1 VREVLDEELG
11 DDSMENPTQDRVLL
25 VEDEP
30 ALRRAFARMLEETG
44 FAVVQAGDGQQAIDA
59 LGGGAFEVVLTDV
72 SMPGMDGIQL
82 LRAVRERDLDVP
94 VILISGNPSVE
105 SAVKAVEYG
114 ALQYLIKPVDSRV
127 LVDVVG
133 KAAKLGRIAT
143 LKREAAGLGKNDNP
157 PGDRAAMEASLAR
170 GLETLWMAFQ
180 PIVDWRNRRIIAFE
194 ALVRTNEPTL
204 PHPGVLF
211 AVAERLDRV
220 HEVGRTIRNAITK
233 AMIEHPCPAEVFI
246 NLHPSDFLDETL
258 FSADSSLVAF
268 SSRIVLEVT
277 ERAALDEK
285 AGIARRVGRLREL
298 GYRIA
303 IDDLG
308 AGYAGLSYF
317 TQLNPDV
324 VKIDMSLIRDIHK
337 DGIKQKL
344 VGSLTRLCRELG
356 MRVVAEG
363 IETAEER
370 DACVELGCDLFQG
383 YLFAKPGRPFPEVV
397 W

>member
-1 VREVLDEELG
+1 
-11 DDSMENPTQDRVLL
+11 MENTSKSLVLL
-25 VEDEP
+25 VEDEV
-30 ALRRAFARMLEETG
+30 ALRRAFARMLEESG
-44 FAVVQAGDGQQAIDA
+44 FSIVQAGDGQQAIDA
-59 LGGGAFEVVLTDV
+59 LADGAFEVVLTDV

-82 LRAVRERDLDVP
+82 LRAVRERDPDVP
-94 VILISGNPSVE
+94 VILISGNPTVE

-114 ALQYLIKPVDSRV
+114 ALQYLIKPVESRILIDAV
-127 LVDVVG
+127 ER
-133 KAAKLGRIAT
+133 AAKLGRIAT
-143 LKREAAGLGKNDNP
+143 LKREAAQRGPIDRLL
-157 PGDRAAMEASLAR
+157 GDRAAMEASFSR
-170 GLETLWMAFQ
+170 GLDTLWMAFQ
-180 PIVDWRNRRIIAFE
+180 PIVDWTSRRTVAFE

-220 HEVGRTIRNAITK
+220 HEIGRTIRQAIARTM
-233 AMIEHPCPAEVFI
+233 AEHPQGADIFI

-258 FSADSSLVAF
+258 FAADSPLAAF
-268 SSRIVLEVT
+268 SSRVVLEVT

-285 AGIARRVGRLREL
+285 AGIAERVGRLREF

-324 VKIDMSLIRDIHK
+324 VKIDMSLVRDIHK

-344 VGSLTRLCRELG
+344 VGSLTSLCKELG
-356 MRVVAEG
+356 MLVVAEG

-370 DACVELGCDLFQG
+370 DTCTELCCELLQG
-383 YLFAKPGRPFPEVV
+383 YLFAKPGRPFPSVA

>member
-1 VREVLDEELG
+1 
-11 DDSMENPTQDRVLL
+11 MENTSKGRVLV
-25 VEDEP
+25 VEDEN
-30 ALRRAFARMLEETG
+30 ALRRAFSRMLEEAG
-44 FAVVQAGDGQQAIDA
+44 FSVLQAGDGQQAIDA
-59 LGGGAFEVVLTDV
+59 LAAGAFEVVLTDIA
-72 SMPGMDGIQL
+72 MPGMDGIQL

-94 VILISGNPSVE
+94 VILISGNPSME

-114 ALQYLIKPVDSRV
+114 ALQYLIKPVESRILIDAV
-127 LVDVVG
+127 ER
-133 KAAKLGRIAT
+133 AAKLGRIAT
-143 LKREAAGLGKNDNP
+143 LKREAAQLGPVDKLL
-157 PGDRAAMEASLAR
+157 GDRAAMEASFAR

-180 PIVDWRNRRIIAFE
+180 PIVDWTGRQVVAFE

-220 HEVGRTIRNAITK
+220 HEIGRAIRRAIAGTLV
-233 AMIEHPCPAEVFI
+233 EHPHPADIFI

-258 FSADSSLVAF
+258 FSADSPMAAF
-268 SSRIVLEVT
+268 APRIVLEVT

-285 AGIARRVGRLREL
+285 AGIAQRVGRLRQA

-317 TQLNPDV
+317 TQLDPDV
-324 VKIDMSLIRDIHK
+324 VKIDMSLVRDIHT
-337 DGIKQKL
+337 DAVKQKL
-344 VGSLTRLCRELG
+344 VGSLTRLCKELG
-356 MRVVAEG
+356 MCVVAEG
-363 IETAEER
+363 IEAAEER
-370 DACVELGCDLFQG
+370 DACAELGCDLLQG
-383 YLFAKPGRPFPEVV
+383 YLFAKPGRPFPEVT

>member
-1 VREVLDEELG
+1 
-11 DDSMENPTQDRVLL
+11 MENTSKGRVLV
-25 VEDEP
+25 VEDET
-30 ALRRAFARMLEETG
+30 ALRRAFARMLEEIG
-44 FAVVQAGDGQQAIDA
+44 FSVAQAGDGQEAIDA
-59 LGGGAFEVVLTDV
+59 LAAGAFEVVLTDIA
-72 SMPGMDGIQL
+72 MPGMDGIQL

-94 VILISGNPSVE
+94 VILISGNPTME

-114 ALQYLIKPVDSRV
+114 ALQYLIKPVESRILIETV
-127 LVDVVG
+127 ER
-133 KAAKLGRIAT
+133 AAKLGRIAT
-143 LKREAAGLGKNDNP
+143 LKREAARLGPVDKLL
-157 PGDRAAMEASLAR
+157 GDRAAMEASFAR
-170 GLETLWMAFQ
+170 GLDTLWMAFQ
-180 PIVDWRNRRIIAFE
+180 PIVDWRLKQVVAFE
-194 ALVRTNEPTL
+194 ALVRTNEPTI

-220 HEVGRTIRNAITK
+220 HEIGRTIRGAIARTM
-233 AMIEHPCPAEVFI
+233 AERPHPADIFI

-258 FSADSSLVAF
+258 FSADSPLAVFA
-268 SSRIVLEVT
+268 RHIVLEVT

-285 AGIARRVGRLREL
+285 AGIAQRVGRLRER

-324 VKIDMSLIRDIHK
+324 VKIDMSLVRDIDK
-337 DGIKQKL
+337 DAVKRKL
-344 VGSLTRLCRELG
+344 VGSLTALCKELG

-363 IETAEER
+363 IETAGER
-370 DACVELGCDLFQG
+370 DACAALGCDLLQG
-383 YLFAKPGRPFPEVV
+383 YLFAKPGRPFPEVT